1 MKKFLPLLAALSLSI
16 TPALAG
22 NNGWEG
28 VFTSAHQS
36 GGIWT
41 ASVFDHARGHQLTK
55 QFRECR
61 AVVKPIRG
69 FACRNEVLNFVFAD
83 GGAHDDGGAVT
94 EEEDGTDW
102 EGVFPKA
109 REIGQ
114 GRWATNR
121 PDTGEQLF
129 FAECEAVHGGFRCH
143 TRI

>member
-28 VFTSAHQS
+28 VFTSAQRS
-36 GGIWT
+36 GDLWT
-41 ASVFDHARGHQLTK
+41 ASVFDHAIGQQLTK

-61 AVVKPIRG
+61 AVVKPIHG
-69 FACRNEVLNFVFAD
+69 WACRNEVLDFVFAE
-83 GGAHDDGGAVT
+83 GGSHDDSGSAADQGSG
-94 EEEDGTDW
+94 DGW

-114 GRWATNR
+114 SRWSTNR

-129 FAECEAVHGGFRCH
+129 FSYCEAVQGGFRCH